1 MSEVRVDTITA
12 SDGTGPV
19 TLTKQNA
26 AKAWINFDG
35 TATGALADYD
45 RDSFNMSV
53 ITDNGTGNFILGFT
67 NNMANANYCGVS
79 GGHTSA
85 GTNFSIHHTFVTT
98 LTTSSLQ
105 NLTND
110 GSGSA
115 NNWDISNVL
124 VHGDLA

>member
-1 MSEVRVDTITA
+1 MSELRADTITA

-19 TLTKQNA
+19 TLTKQHA

-53 ITDNGTGNFILGFT
+53 ITDNGTGDHTLGFT
-67 NNMANANYCGVS
+67 NNMGNANYCGVS
-79 GGHTSA
+79 GGQ
-85 GTNFSIHHTFVTT
+85 TNNVASFSIHHTFVTT
-98 LTTSSLQ
+98 FTASSLRV
-105 NLTND
+105 LCND
-110 GSGSA
+110 GSAGA
-115 NNWDISNVL
+115 NNWALTTVV